1 MNPSIL
7 TSRAEQIAARMDAV
21 YVPDVPNKPFRT
33 QLVNIENSTAVW
45 FEFDTEEEAK
55 LLADRLNFAVGN
67 MPIDA
72 IVGAYPAGAKCPR
85 KTQ

>member
-1 MNPSIL
+1 MNPS
-7 TSRAEQIAARMDAV
+7 A
-21 YVPDVPNKPFRT
+21 PNKPFRA

-55 LLADRLNFAVGN
+55 LLADRLNFAVRN
-67 MPIDA
+67 MPINA
-72 IVGAYPAGAKCPR
+72 IVGSYPADAKCPR